1 MYYIVVH
8 KEVAVYNY
16 NYIIL
21 SCLLLM
27 QQFLHEVL
35 VASIFY
41 LFFTIF
47 IFYYIYLS
55 AVVYKAVIILYK
67 TSYYL
72 FLGIQKRHVTLLSSL
87 S

>member
-1 MYYIVVH
+1 MLAFNAAISARSSCSIH
-8 KEVAVYNY
+8 
-16 NYIIL
+16 IL
-21 SCLLLM
+21 
-27 QQFLHEVL
+27 
-35 VASIFY
+35 
-41 LFFTIF
+41 F

-87 S
+87 VSRLSRNMS